1 MSTQSHGS
9 VLVEV
14 EALSKRFGGLQALDN
29 ISLTARGGEVTAVI
43 GPNGAGKS
51 TLIDCL
57 TGVTRFDSGR
67 IVIDGNALTAIQLD
81 KLVDI
86 GISRTFQHIRL
97 FEGLT
102 AREHLILVQRNLL
115 ATSRGRRLRRSGVS
129 LPDPGQLLDR
139 VRLSAKAEQRPS
151 ELAYGERRRLEIA
164 RALATSPQFLLLD
177 EPAAGS
183 TLSEQNALAE
193 LISDIAGDG
202 IAVVLVEHHM
212 DLVARVSSQVV
223 VVNFGRHVLT
233 GTIDEVRRHPEVISA
248 YLGVAA

>member
-1 MSTQSHGS
+1 MIQSNRS

-14 EALSKRFGGLQALDN
+14 EGLSKRFGGLQALDA

-57 TGVTRFDSGR
+57 TGVTGFDSGR
-67 IVIDGNALTAIQLD
+67 VVIDGTALSAIRLD
-81 KLVDI
+81 RLVDL

-102 AREHLILVQRNLL
+102 AREHLVLVQRNLL
-115 ATSRGRRLRRSGVS
+115 ATSRGRRLRRSGNT
-129 LPDPGQLLDR
+129 LPDPDQLLDR
-139 VRLSAKAEQRPS
+139 VGLAAKSHQRPS
-151 ELAYGERRRLEIA
+151 QLAYGERRRLEIA
-164 RALATSPQFLLLD
+164 RALATCPQFLLLD

-183 TLSEQNALAE
+183 TLSEQNALAA
-193 LISDIAGDG
+193 LIRGIADDG

-212 DLVARVSSQVV
+212 DLVARVSNQVV
-223 VVNFGRHVLT
+223 VVNFGRHVVT
-233 GTIDEVRRHPEVISA
+233 GNIEEIRRHPEVISA

>member
-1 MSTQSHGS
+1 MIAPSHGV
-9 VLVEV
+9 VLV
-14 EALSKRFGGLQALDN
+14 EALSKRFGGLQALDS
-29 ISLTARGGEVTAVI
+29 ISLAARGGEVTAVI

-57 TGVTRFDSGR
+57 TGLTRFDSGR
-67 IVIDGNALTAIQLD
+67 VVMDGAALTSIQLD
-81 KLVDI
+81 KLVDL

-97 FEGLT
+97 FESLT
-102 AREHLILVQRNLL
+102 AREHLILAQRNLL
-115 ATSRGRRLRRSGVS
+115 ATSRGHRLRRSGIS
-129 LPDPGQLLDR
+129 LPDADQLLDR
-139 VRLSAKAEQRPS
+139 VRLTAKTHQRPS

-164 RALATSPQFLLLD
+164 RALATSPNFLLLD

-193 LISDIAGDG
+193 LIQGIAYDG
-202 IAVVLVEHHM
+202 VAVVLVEHHM

-223 VVNFGRHVLT
+223 VLNFGRHVVT
-233 GTIDEVRRHPEVISA
+233 GSVAEVRRHPEVISA